1 MSFPV
6 FLPSTCLEVR
16 SSTQKSINDIL
27 IYGREIYMPTK
38 RQITYTCEVKAC
50 LLTRKNVPMEDA
62 ISVLAKRHYLT
73 LGRLPAGQW
82 LRPPSVPG
90 LCWAFPCCPL
100 PSDLLVQTQQGAN
113 RGSWPSIPVSS
124 QVLTLKSKTIN
135 ERCCQY
141 FDRRSSWK

>member
-27 IYGREIYMPTK
+27 IYGREIYTPTK

-62 ISVLAKRHYLT
+62 ISVLAKRDSLT
-73 LGRLPAGQW
+73 LGRLPPGYISPPLLDSRNDMAKASQCSRTVLGLPLLPTA
-82 LRPPSVPG
+82 LRPPSANTAR
-90 LCWAFPCCPL
+90 C
-100 PSDLLVQTQQGAN
+100 QQGLLT
-113 RGSWPSIPVSS
+113 IYSS
-124 QVLTLKSKTIN
+124 EFTGLNIKKQNNK
-135 ERCCQY
+135 
-141 FDRRSSWK
+141 